1 MPGLFEKIQQKPKS
15 ERKMILW
22 ILVIFFGIMFFGL
35 WVLAIK
41 RRIDNLNN
49 NKVKEDF
56 NFIQLEKQLK
66 NLPKL
71 ELPKIDSEQ
80 LKQIEDFFKEEAI

>member
-1 MPGLFEKIQQKPKS
+1 
-15 ERKMILW
+15 MILW

-71 ELPKIDSEQ
+71 ELPKIDSKQ

>member
-71 ELPKIDSEQ
+71 KLPKIDSKQ

>member
-56 NFIQLEKQLK
+56 NFIQLEEQLK

-71 ELPKIDSEQ
+71 ELPKIDSKQ